1 MCFQESGAI
10 DVHAKTLSQSILA
23 LALLLTFSAAAG
35 AVQALTPHTAEYDV
49 EISVLGGTLT
59 TVVTAAGPGFMAN
72 SVIKPAGLSKLVAHG
87 AIQESSYFL
96 TDSEGV
102 KPEQYRSIDTL
113 STDDKYV
120 SFDFDWRD
128 KRVTGTVNK
137 QEFQAALDGRV
148 HDRVSIQY
156 QLMFDLLNGGA
167 SEQYSLLD
175 GDELKML
182 NVRNIGTKEVKVPFG
197 EFEAVGIQ
205 HSKENSSRVTTLW
218 CVKELGYLPVI
229 IEQHRDGKLQVRAV
243 LTDYDP
249 VTPAELQP
257 AG

>member
-1 MCFQESGAI
+1 MPAKSLLRTIVALMSLLNFGA
-10 DVHAKTLSQSILA
+10 S
-23 LALLLTFSAAAG
+23 AG
-35 AVQALTPHTAEYDV
+35 AAQSLTPHKAEYDV

-59 TVVTAAGPGFMAN
+59 TVVTEVGPGFMAN
-72 SVIKPAGLSKLVAHG
+72 SVIEPTGLSKLVAHG
-87 AIQESSYFL
+87 VIQESSYFL
-96 TDSEGV
+96 TDSAGV

-113 STDDKYV
+113 STEDKYV
-120 SFDFDWRD
+120 TFDFDWRD
-128 KRVTGTVNK
+128 KLVKGTVNDE
-137 QEFQAALDGRV
+137 EFQAALDGRV

-167 SEQYSLLD
+167 SKQYSLLD
-175 GDELKML
+175 GDELKKL
-182 NVRNIGTKEVKVPFG
+182 NVENIGTKEVDVPFG

-218 CVKELGYLPVI
+218 CVKELGYLPAV

-243 LTDYDP
+243 LTSYDP
-249 VTPAELQP
+249 ATPAERQP